1 MSDPFVCA
9 RCAEK
14 GKTCCEL
21 TPGTEEVCFPVSD
34 YERERILECAPD
46 SGGFVLQLNSPL
58 FIENLLKLFPG
69 QRRTVKELFPPGGMH
84 YRLEVDSGGKCM
96 FLGSGGCVIP
106 KEARPLY
113 CRLFPFWTDESG
125 RITLLEVESCLAQQE
140 NKTPGKLFK
149 TLGISQSE
157 VRELHSQLR
166 IAWGFAAHVDN
177 G

>member
-84 YRLEVDSGGKCM
+84 YRLEVDSGGKCL